1 MKLLSVIADGDNR
14 ERALDAKSILVMFD
28 VKFAFCLV
36 VFITLLREMRKASDI
51 FQRVS
56 IDISAACDVVKS
68 LSLLRLKESLER
80 KRSDSE

>member
-1 MKLLSVIADGDNR
+1 MGGNR

-36 VFITLLREMRKASDI
+36 VFTTLLREMRKASDI

-68 LSLLRLKESLER
+68 LKESLER